1 MKHNLL
7 TKLTIITILTILT
20 NLVYAADKGN
30 DPVAHWRFNEGGGP
44 TAYDESSNNLD
55 GTLTGTE
62 GDEWTTG
69 KTGSAI
75 SLDNGDDRVAI
86 SDPGTGSVIDFTTAV
101 TLEAWVYRTDTP
113 SSQARIVGKGD
124 YYLLYTQGSNNKVNF
139 YGSALSP
146 NQLTAN
152 TALPLN
158 EWAHVAATF
167 GSGARKI
174 YLNGKLDNSDTPTG
188 SFGVDDGELT
198 IGNYRSPAESY
209 RFRGKIDDVKV
220 YDYARTAA
228 QIMVDYNAGS
238 AAHLGD
244 GVDPNEG
251 NAPILYLPFDENT
264 GTATYD
270 KSGSG
275 NNGTL
280 TAGPTWVAGKHGS
293 ALSFDGSDDYVD
305 ITHYSFNGESVVTY
319 CAFIKTSNA
328 SSRGASPSD
337 TQHGLFSQLE
347 DSSMQVGIDSGK
359 PAIYYYNY
367 TGTVWVKVWAN
378 TYVADDAWHHIA
390 YILNTS
396 TDKWS
401 VYVDGVVDVD
411 DETLT
416 GLGQPWLDGI
426 GKSRYQG
433 RFDGLVD
440 EVKIYDYA
448 RTQAQIAWDY
458 NKGKPVAHYKFDSG
472 TSYLALNEYSA
483 GGSGG
488 GDPVAWW
495 RMDEGTGGTTADASG
510 NGHTGTLY
518 PVTGGTN
525 TTTANMWDQTG
536 KIGPDAIEFDG
547 TDDYLT
553 CTGGISTTDAITVE
567 AWIKPG
573 TISSLDSVYKIGG
586 QSGTVG
592 YHWLYISSSN
602 MTWQYCHGDG
612 YNAPGVSQTFSSGTW
627 YHLALT
633 HDYTA
638 KQIKYYV
645 DGVLIG
651 TNNHSES
658 VVAVDNK
665 TSTIGAYSS
674 TLHSFIG
681 LIDDVRVYDYIRTAE
696 QIYNDYNS
704 SHGTLVGD
712 TKFVDGKIGKALEFD
727 GTGDYVALPGTYT
740 MTDYSISFWF
750 NMDASSG
757 WRTFL
762 GYSTGSSW
770 EFNLQNDDKVNVYTC
785 SQLTSTSALVDGQ
798 WYHIAVTHTASGTKL
813 YIDGVFD
820 NENAT
825 SNGALTGQTLQI
837 GRWGTSQYLKG
848 RLDDFRI
855 YNYERTA
862 AQIKFDYN
870 AGAAFHPGGGT
881 GEKDPWSGDLPVAHW
896 KMDENTGV
904 LAADASENGNDG
916 TLGGDGAG
924 TDVPAWTQG
933 KHGSG
938 LQFTDDH
945 VKFLDSNN
953 LDTGDYFTFEGWYNF
968 SDLGFRSDIYFY
980 NRNGQ
985 SGTSAFHIIWL
996 NGASTIGYQYANGTS
1011 VVSKYSSSLSW
1022 STGQWYHIAVTHDN
1036 VAKEIKYYRDGVY
1049 INTATYADNALNVTA
1064 GNAYL
1069 GGYQGDTRFRG
1080 KIDDVKLYNYV
1091 RTQAQI
1097 AWDYNKGKPVAHYRF
1112 NESSGTDAWDETT
1125 NNNATITIGA
1135 TGSQTTIAAAHTNS
1149 ATGKFGRCMSFDG
1162 SDDYATA
1169 SSATA
1174 FDSTEWSVT
1183 AWVKIGTGDYQTLVS
1198 FNNGDLPRAQLS
1210 HGTYPLLYLNSG
1222 GDDYYRYGN
1231 LDIKDNKWH
1240 HVAFLF
1246 RDSDNYVKIFV
1257 DGIDRTGSGPNGNE
1271 ASVTS
1276 TWRISDSSYT
1286 VNGLVD
1292 DVRVYN
1298 YVRTAEQLLLD
1309 YNAGAALRLGD

>member
-174 YLNGKLDNSDTPTG
+174 YINGKLDNSDTPTG

-198 IGNYRSPAESY
+198 IGNYRTPAESY

-228 QIMVDYNAGS
+228 QILVDYNAGS

-244 GVDPNEG
+244 GADPNEG
-251 NAPILYLPFDENT
+251 NTPVAYLKLDENT
-264 GTATYD
+264 GTNAYD
-270 KSGSG
+270 RSG
-275 NNGTL
+275 NDNNGSITG
-280 TAGPTWVAGKHGS
+280 AGWVHGKHGS
-293 ALSFDGSDDYVD
+293 ALSFNGSSDLVTVSNLAGDTFYQAGTISFWLYLD
-305 ITHYSFNGESVVTY
+305 RWTNNDNAFGTATNNTNALRLERDASANKGRFIFGNSGGTYGSLYSNKALSVGVWQYISLTWDQPT
-319 CAFIKTSNA
+319 TSA
-328 SSRGASPSD
+328 
-337 TQHGLFSQLE
+337 T
-347 DSSMQVGIDSGK
+347 
-359 PAIYYYNY
+359 
-367 TGTVWVKVWAN
+367 
-378 TYVADDAWHHIA
+378 
-390 YILNTS
+390 
-396 TDKWS
+396 
-401 VYVDGVVDVD
+401 VYVNGQYDN
-411 DETLT
+411 TTSSLT
-416 GLGQPWLDGI
+416 TFPSTFPFFKI
-426 GKSRYQG
+426 GAGYSG
-433 RFDGLVD
+433 RFIDGKVD
-440 EVKIYDYA
+440 EFKIYDYA
-448 RTQAQIAWDY
+448 RTDAQVAYDY
-458 NKGKPVAHYKFDSG
+458 NKGAPIAHYKFDEG
-472 TSYLALNEYSA
+472 TGTIAHNEYSTA
-483 GGSGG
+483 GSGAAA
-488 GDPVAWW
+488 PVALY
-495 RMDEGTGGTTADASG
+495 RMDNDWTDASG
-510 NGHTGTLY
+510 NGNTGTATLATFSTSPKIGTHCGLFDADVDY
-518 PVTGGTN
+518 VDIGTLGQSAAMANGTIELWINPTATYNSSLTENVNMFGRANVRPRIYIDPDGKIRWSIYSGSGTN
-525 TTTANMWDQTG
+525 EVLSLTASWTG
-536 KIGPDAIEFDG
+536 
-547 TDDYLT
+547 
-553 CTGGISTTDAITVE
+553 
-567 AWIKPG
+567 
-573 TISSLDSVYKIGG
+573 
-586 QSGTVG
+586 
-592 YHWLYISSSN
+592 
-602 MTWQYCHGDG
+602 
-612 YNAPGVSQTFSSGTW
+612 GTW
-627 YHLALT
+627 YHVTVTWGSNGQRLYINGVQEAADT
-633 HDYTA
+633 SYTNTYEYSATSWRFPRRHDGYA
-638 KQIKYYV
+638 DFEGKM
-645 DGVLIG
+645 
-651 TNNHSES
+651 
-658 VVAVDNK
+658 
-665 TSTIGAYSS
+665 
-674 TLHSFIG
+674 
-681 LIDDVRVYDYIRTAE
+681 DDVRIYDYARTAE
-696 QIYNDYNS
+696 QIYNDYKS
-704 SHGTLVGD
+704 THGTMVAD

-727 GTGDYVALPGTYT
+727 GTGDYVDTGITTDFSGTGDFT
-740 MTDYSISFWF
+740 VSAWF
-750 NMDASSG
+750 K
-757 WRTFL
+757 
-762 GYSTGSSW
+762 GSNS
-770 EFNLQNDDKVNVYTC
+770 VYMIT
-785 SQLTSTSALVDGQ
+785 Q
-798 WYHIAVTHTASGTKL
+798 THTAGSYASDWIFGGSGTEL
-813 YIDGVFD
+813 FWMRSQNLGTASTIEDGNWHHVAMVWDKSAETYEGFVD
-820 NENAT
+820 
-825 SNGALTGQTLQI
+825 GASI
-837 GRWGTSQYLKG
+837 GTSSTVSDYGGVNSVKIG
-848 RLDDFRI
+848 TRGDATTTFTNGSVDDVRI
-855 YNYERTA
+855 HNYARTA
-862 AQIKFDYN
+862 AQVIQDYN
-870 AGAAFHPGGGT
+870 AGTAFHPGGGT
-881 GEKDPWSGDLPVAHW
+881 GEKDPWSGDLPVGHW
-896 KMDENTGV
+896 KMDENTGI
-904 LAADASENGNDG
+904 LARDASENANDG

-1125 NNNATITIGA
+1125 NNNATITIGG